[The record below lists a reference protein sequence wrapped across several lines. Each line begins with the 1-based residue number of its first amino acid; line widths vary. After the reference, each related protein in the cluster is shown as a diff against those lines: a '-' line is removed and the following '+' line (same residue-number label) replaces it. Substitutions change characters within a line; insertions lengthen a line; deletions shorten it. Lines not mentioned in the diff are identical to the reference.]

1 MPIYHLPIFVSVL
14 AVIALSDTCK
24 NGVAEGDTCSTDVDK
39 NGVESGKLQL
49 MQKIMKLAERSHHT
63 LLESK
68 AMEEEAKPEST
79 EKVESKGKNGTSS
92 GARGKGDGKA
102 IEDEAKPE
110 STGKVES
117 KGKDVPAPKGD
128 APAPAAGSSGA
139 KGKNGT
145 SSGAKGKGDGKGMDL
160 PAPKGGARG
169 AAAAKSDAKSKDKPA
184 PDVDS
189 KADAHGEANNRFKS
203 EGRAEN
209 RSKPEDLEKHAK
221 EENPDGGIEEE
232 QLAHYVV
239 VPVGLAIVAALLA
252 GGVLE
257 KFHISF
263 VPESAVTLGLGVVLG
278 LYMKSNIGHA
288 DIFKHE
294 EVFSET
300 ASTLLTLFLLP
311 LLIFEPGWSM
321 RVKDFA
327 SQFWYI
333 MLFAVVGS
341 LISFVVV
348 GCSILWTGQQ
358 GLHSIT
364 KARTAFAYASLIAA
378 TDPVAT
384 LASFTKLKVD
394 PLLNVLVMGDSIF
407 NDAVAITL
415 FKVLNSDDIMGTPE
429 SRPFFGALVKAIC
442 SGIVSIFVGS
452 IAMGL
457 CNAFLFLMLLRCV
470 NLSENPRVE
479 ILAIVSFAY
488 VNFAIAEVLG
498 MSGIIATIFCSLLLG
513 IYARPHLSKEGSMLG
528 DFFIKQM
535 ACLMDTLVF
544 LLTGFVVV
552 MLDSNGL
559 KFGCWVML
567 FCLVSRA
574 ASVFPVSL
582 IINGIKRGVGTARG
596 KSMEECHLLSVS
608 HMFMIWHAGLRGAI
622 ALTLCMQ
629 LGPWVDILDG
639 PGTRHILHSATYF
652 LICVFLL
659 VFGGS
664 TEVLLKFFKIDM
676 GKQTDPESLYR
687 SEVHEAIQV
696 GFASLDENVLVPL
709 FIGDANM
716 AAKIQESDKDT
727 NVEDVLK
734 RACGTT

>member
-1 MPIYHLPIFVSVL
+1 
-14 AVIALSDTCK
+14 
-24 NGVAEGDTCSTDVDK
+24 
-39 NGVESGKLQL
+39 
-49 MQKIMKLAERSHHT
+49 
-63 LLESK
+63 
-68 AMEEEAKPEST
+68 
-79 EKVESKGKNGTSS
+79 
-92 GARGKGDGKA
+92 
-102 IEDEAKPE
+102 
-110 STGKVES
+110 
-117 KGKDVPAPKGD
+117 
-128 APAPAAGSSGA
+128 
-139 KGKNGT
+139 
-145 SSGAKGKGDGKGMDL
+145 
-160 PAPKGGARG
+160 
-169 AAAAKSDAKSKDKPA
+169 
-184 PDVDS
+184 
-189 KADAHGEANNRFKS
+189 
-203 EGRAEN
+203 
-209 RSKPEDLEKHAK
+209 
-221 EENPDGGIEEE
+221 
-232 QLAHYVV
+232 
-239 VPVGLAIVAALLA
+239 
-252 GGVLE
+252 
-257 KFHISF
+257 
-263 VPESAVTLGLGVVLG
+263 
-278 LYMKSNIGHA
+278 
-288 DIFKHE
+288 
-294 EVFSET
+294 
-300 ASTLLTLFLLP
+300 
-311 LLIFEPGWSM
+311 
-321 RVKDFA
+321 
-327 SQFWYI
+327 
-333 MLFAVVGS
+333 
-341 LISFVVV
+341 
-348 GCSILWTGQQ
+348 
-358 GLHSIT
+358 
-364 KARTAFAYASLIAA
+364 LIAA

-415 FKVLNSDDIMGTPE
+415 FKVLNSDAIMGTPE

-574 ASVFPVSL
+574 VSVFPLSLVANAMKRVS
-582 IINGIKRGVGTARG
+582 GKARG
-596 KSMEECHLLSVS
+596 KPEEDWHLISAS

-629 LGPWVDILDG
+629 LGPWVDVLDG
-639 PGTRHILHSATYF
+639 PGTRHILQTATYF

-664 TEVLLKFFKIDM
+664 TEAFLKYLNIPL
-676 GKQTDPESLYR
+676 GKQTATGKLYEKEVPEYLR
-687 SEVHEAIQV
+687 K
-696 GFASLDENVLVPL
+696 GFASLDENVFVPL
-709 FIGDANM
+709 FVGDAEL
-716 AAKIQESDKDT
+716 AAKIHESDKETD
-727 NVEDVLK
+727 VEEVLK
-734 RACGTT
+734 RDVARIPE